1 MRFRCAYVPAGNG
14 IVDRSHRTLKR
25 IATRTRC
32 SVMEAVYWCNVTL
45 KDDASA
51 STAPANMIYSYTTRI
66 KGIDVMSRPEDAG
79 PSSYK
84 VGDSVLVKIPH
95 GRCTT
100 QFGKG
105 TITGVYSPH
114 SVLLDGTPRHVK
126 DVRPLR
132 GVVTTNCRITF
143 SEDEAPMLY
152 FTREDPAASESDH
165 SDRGQHGPGDTS
177 EDEDIAES
185 VPLRRSSRL
194 KRPAPRCT
202 LCDSQIREECECNGR
217 NVPGHSKRARTCLAC
232 RAEARNWY
240 GCLKHHM

>member
-1 MRFRCAYVPAGNG
+1 M
-14 IVDRSHRTLKR
+14 
-25 IATRTRC
+25 
-32 SVMEAVYWCNVTL
+32 YWYNVTP

-51 STAPANMIYSYTTRI
+51 STAPANVIYSYRARI
-66 KGIDVMSRPEDAG
+66 KGIDIILPPEDAG

-84 VGDSVLVKIPH
+84 VGDSVWVKIPH

-105 TITGVYSPH
+105 AIT
-114 SVLLDGTPRHVK
+114 VLVDGTLRHVK

-132 GVVTTNCRITF
+132 GVDTTNCSITS

-152 FTREDPAASESDH
+152 LTREDLAASESDH
-165 SDRGQHGPGDTS
+165 SNRGQRGPGNTS
-177 EDEDIAES
+177 KDEDITES

-194 KRPAPRCT
+194 KRPALRCT

-217 NVPGHSKRARTCLAC
+217 NVPGNSKRAWTCLAC
-232 RAEARNWY
+232 TVKAGNRY
-240 GCLKHHM
+240 GCFKHYM